1 MQKIKEFW
9 QKYETK
15 IVLAIGFILIAVI
28 SFEGGYLQGK
38 NQKESPIMLE
48 RASECPKNEAGS
60 PNLQENREKAD
71 IQKTGLPGDLKTSQ
85 ADCAFVGSKNSNK
98 YHSPTCRFAKNIKPE
113 NLVCFKNAE
122 EATQKNYQP
131 DKTCIK

>member
-38 NQKESPIMLE
+38 TQKENPIILE
-48 RASECPKNEAGS
+48 KASECPKNETGS
-60 PNLQENREKAD
+60 VNQTEPSQTAD
-71 IQKTGLPGDLKTSQ
+71 VQQKEPSSDLNTNQS
-85 ADCAFVGSKNSNK
+85 DCVFVGSKNSNK
-98 YHSPTCRFAKNIKPE
+98 YHLPTCRFAKNIKPE
-113 NLVCFKNAE
+113 NKVCFKSAE
-122 EATQKNYQP
+122 DAQQKGYQP